1 MDAAYFALIPPL
13 LRGAPPPILPALKG
27 GVSLSL
33 EPRGAGFRGLG
44 RASAASLSRA
54 GQATTNQSEAKR
66 VSFENMFLNK
76 TVKTGAVAFGIAL
89 GALSFGCS
97 RAHIEAIELAN
108 EGDRAIVVNTDGAI
122 QKYEQAITLDPTNH
136 LIIGKL
142 AKAYEKREDWDKMAS
157 TLSKAIAAAPT
168 FANYWEKRG
177 LALTKL
183 AEAGNPDSW
192 EEAKEP
198 LKKCIEADANRAWCY
213 ELLGEA
219 QWWTDDVQGALQS
232 FTQAIEHDPRI
243 PYFYVTLAELYQVLR
258 FYNEAAS
265 VLEQGTRNVEPTEES
280 RDHLYNMYLLTFNV
294 AQNAGDKARMLA
306 SVERAYEIGGEQH
319 PEAKFHLGSTYASM
333 DPPQK
338 EKAKQLLESFQKKAC
353 KGEGAKKF
361 KAQCAQA
368 NSFIQALGT

>member
-1 MDAAYFALIPPL
+1 MFAIKWMKES
-13 LRGAPPPILPALKG
+13 ALCL
-27 GVSLSL
+27 GV
-33 EPRGAGFRGLG
+33 
-44 RASAASLSRA
+44 
-54 GQATTNQSEAKR
+54 
-66 VSFENMFLNK
+66 
-76 TVKTGAVAFGIAL
+76 AL
-89 GALSFGCS
+89 GVLTAGCS

-108 EGDRAIVVNTDGAI
+108 EGDRAVTVNTDGAI
-122 QKYEQAITLDPTNH
+122 QKYEQAIQLDPTNH
-136 LIIGKL
+136 LIIWKL

-168 FANYWEKRG
+168 FANYFEKRG

-183 AEAGNPDSW
+183 AEAGNPDAW
-192 EEAKEP
+192 NEAKEP
-198 LKKCIEADANRAWCY
+198 LKKCIEADPGRAWCY

-232 FTQAIEHDPRI
+232 LSQAIEHDPRI

-258 FYNEAAS
+258 FYDQAAS

-294 AQNAGDKARMLA
+294 AQNSGDKARMLA

-333 DPPQK
+333 DPPQR

-368 NSFIQALGT
+368 NSFIQQLGS